1 MGNGIHGRDRMTDKL
16 YDGLTYDETILR
28 LLFLIAKQKFGNYDG
43 NQRSYMHRLERELFK

>member
-1 MGNGIHGRDRMTDKL
+1 MMTEKR

-43 NQRSYMHRLERELFK
+43 NQRAYMRRLEKELFSWKGDFE